1 MDFTNFFAAVC
12 AELATN
18 LIQIARKEYKEKK
31 EKDQETVK
39 ELKGSIGKIY
49 NGYET
54 DIVGAMDEQD
64 GLHIE
69 EVTEF
74 FLSSNKDLGSLIESL
89 NQGKESV
96 KHIFPKEVKNYV
108 KMTENLKE
116 IYDFV
121 ENWDTS
127 GDKNETAEKALEL
140 MDKYEDNLEKLDSVF
155 G

>member
-39 ELKGSIGKIY
+39 ELKCSIGKIY
-49 NGYET
+49 GGYET

-69 EVTEF
+69 EVVEF

-127 GDKNETAEKALEL
+127 GDKNETAEKASEL
-140 MDKYEDNLEKLDSVF
+140 MDKYEDNLEKLDSILE
-155 G
+155 